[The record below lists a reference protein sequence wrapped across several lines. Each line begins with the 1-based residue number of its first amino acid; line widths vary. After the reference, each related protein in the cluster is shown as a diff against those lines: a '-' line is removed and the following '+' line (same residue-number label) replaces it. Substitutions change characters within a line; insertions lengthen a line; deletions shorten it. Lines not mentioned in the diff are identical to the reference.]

1 VSDRRFFSR
10 PQAVVRRARNGNS
23 GAPGHLFGAYSQRLM
38 TSRQVRQ
45 NIISLVGL
53 DGAPVLNQS
62 GEEVGHLVDLVA
74 RVRGGDD
81 YPAVTGIVVRV
92 GRRRAY
98 LDAAA
103 IHHIDRRSVTLRTA
117 RLDLR
122 EFHRREGE
130 VLLARDILDHQLV
143 DTDEVQVIRAADL
156 YLAQVGDKV
165 RLVGVDVSIQ
175 TLLRRL
181 GPKRFRW
188 RPTPDR
194 VIDWAAIESFGEDS
208 PEEPAA
214 VKLRTPNSA
223 LRRLR
228 PAELADVL
236 EGLGRPGRQEL
247 LASLDHDVAA
257 DALEEMELDELAAL
271 LREMEPAKAADLVAR
286 MEPDEAAE
294 ALRELPE
301 DEQAQL
307 LAQMPTATQRELA
320 RLLGYPADEAGG
332 VMTTVLA
339 LATPEETVDEVR
351 KRLVKLAKHETE
363 IDSVAV
369 LDAEGRVIGDV
380 SAFDLLINKASKPLA
395 DLIDP
400 DNPPV
405 TLRPDADLDT
415 VATEMVES
423 RRSSLLVVDDD
434 GKPLGRILSD
444 DILDALV
451 PGHGR
456 LHFPRLWQ

>member
-10 PQAVVRRARNGNS
+10 HPAAVRRARNGDHD
-23 GAPGHLFGAYSQRLM
+23 GPGHLFGAYSQRLM

-74 RVRGGDD
+74 RVHNGDD
-81 YPAVTGIVVRV
+81 YPAVTGMVVRV

-103 IHHIDRRSVTLRTA
+103 IHQIDRRSVTLRTA

-188 RPTPDR
+188 HPTPDR
-194 VIDWAAIESFGEDS
+194 VIDWAAVESFGEDS

-214 VKLRTPNSA
+214 MKLRAPNSA

-236 EGLGRPGRQEL
+236 EGLGRTGRQEL
-247 LASLDHDVAA
+247 LASLDHDLAA

-271 LREMEPAKAADLVAR
+271 LRELEPAKAADLVAR

-294 ALRELPE
+294 ALRELPK
-301 DEQAQL
+301 DEQTQL
-307 LAQMPTATQRELA
+307 LAQMPAATQRELA

-339 LATPEETVDEVR
+339 LAKPEETVEEVR

-395 DLIDP
+395 AIIDP
-400 DNPPV
+400 ENPPV
-405 TLRPDADLDT
+405 TLRPDADLDA

-456 LHFPRLWQ
+456 LHFPRIWQ